1 MPKKELVYYFHLLD
15 KNKSVKLPDDFKS
28 TLIDD
33 AMTYGKE
40 LAKKE
45 NDTVILSYLQNNK
58 NNQHSVISPKGSVV
72 FIN

>member
-1 MPKKELVYYFHLLD
+1 MLKKELVYYFHLLD
-15 KNKSVKLPDDFKS
+15 KNKLEKLPEDFKS

-33 AMTYGKE
+33 AIKYAKD

-45 NDTVILSYLQNNK
+45 KDTVILSYLQNNK
-58 NNQHSVISPKGSVV
+58 NNQHSVISPKWTVF